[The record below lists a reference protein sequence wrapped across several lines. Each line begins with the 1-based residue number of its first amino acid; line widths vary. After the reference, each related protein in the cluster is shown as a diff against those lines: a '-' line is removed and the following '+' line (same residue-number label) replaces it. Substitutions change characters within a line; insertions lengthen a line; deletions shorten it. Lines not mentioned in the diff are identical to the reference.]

1 MSKPKQRLREAINDS
16 WQRHQQER
24 RDADRQSEAQLQA
37 EFAELEK
44 QLEGEFAECL
54 NEYET
59 FALEEMI
66 DLGLF
71 RKCEGRA

>member
-1 MSKPKQRLREAINDS
+1 MLETPSTI
-16 WQRHQQER
+16 ER
-24 RDADRQSEAQLQA
+24 DI
-37 EFAELEK
+37 AELEK